1 MDQDKHGEQYTSR
14 NEISL
19 KSLAQIPGPCRSYN
33 GILRKRKH
41 TSVSLRSLQA
51 DLRNP
56 IKKKLKLEGELQEG
70 YELKIKTFAV
80 RDENGKVTI
89 VKKEEDGPNFNVKL
103 EDSHSQTADQENPE
117 KPKNLC
123 YEEEFARKTKE
134 QAKKDKRN

>member
-1 MDQDKHGEQYTSR
+1 MEQDKHGEQCSAR

-19 KSLAQIPGPCRSYN
+19 KSLAQIPGPYRSYN
-33 GILRKRKH
+33 GVLRKREH

-70 YELKIKTFAV
+70 YELKIKTLAV
-80 RDENGKVTI
+80 RDDNGNVTI
-89 VKKEEDGPNFNVKL
+89 FKKEEACPNFNVKL

-117 KPKNLC
+117 KPKTLC
-123 YEEEFARKTKE
+123 
-134 QAKKDKRN
+134 